1 MGFCVRLL
9 AVETSIWASVLL
21 YWMRIPEFGL
31 LLQVLRVGTRVL
43 KFCFRVLAWRTK
55 KLGLSFRVLGV
66 VKSGVSTAVKEADA
80 SRHNGPIKDPC
91 ITVNDTEGCKVVWTN
106 QGPDH
111 FGQALS
117 WLDMNCWGFWPG
129 FIFPLVRN

>member
-1 MGFCVRLL
+1 LGFCFIVLDADTR
-9 AVETSIWASVLL
+9 VWASASSIESGNQSFEILFQGIG
-21 YWMRIPEFGL
+21 MEN
-31 LLQVLRVGTRVL
+31 Q
-43 KFCFRVLAWRTK
+43 

-80 SRHNGPIKDPC
+80 SRHNGLIKDPC
-91 ITVNDTEGCKVVWTN
+91 ITVNDTERCKVVWTN